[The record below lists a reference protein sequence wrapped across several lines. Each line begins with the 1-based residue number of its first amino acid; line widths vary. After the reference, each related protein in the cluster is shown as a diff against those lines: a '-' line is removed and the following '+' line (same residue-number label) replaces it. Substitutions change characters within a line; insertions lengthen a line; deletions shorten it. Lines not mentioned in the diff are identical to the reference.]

1 MTKRIA
7 KLCSVKERAVDA
19 AEGALAQARAS
30 VTAAEMALTATE
42 RTWLDAMARSADA
55 VIMADLDDVDAR
67 ARTLRQAVQRAEA
80 NVQARKI
87 EMERLRGVV
96 AEARTE
102 LRRFEIWGERAD
114 ATARASVAR
123 IARNAED
130 ALAARST
137 QRGDSRAGTRSH
149 EE

>member
-1 MTKRIA
+1 MTKRID

-19 AEGALAQARAS
+19 AERVLVQGRAS
-30 VTAAEMALTATE
+30 VTAAEMALAGTE
-42 RTWLDAMARSADA
+42 QAWRDAQARGADA
-55 VIMADLDDVDAR
+55 VVMADLDDADAR

-80 NVQARKI
+80 NVQAKKV
-87 EMERLRGVV
+87 EMDRLRGLV

-114 ATARASVAR
+114 ATAKATLAR

-137 QRGDSRAGTRSH
+137 QRGDSRVGK
-149 EE
+149 EES

>member
-1 MTKRIA
+1 MTKRID

-19 AEGALAQARAS
+19 AERVLAQGRAS
-30 VTAAEMALTATE
+30 VTAAEMALAATE
-42 RTWLDAMARSADA
+42 RAWRDAQERGADA
-55 VIMADLDDVDAR
+55 VVMADLDDADAR
-67 ARTLRQAVQRAEA
+67 ARTLRQAVQRAEV
-80 NVQARKI
+80 NVQAKKI
-87 EMERLRGVV
+87 EMERLRGLV

-114 ATARASVAR
+114 ATAKLTVKR

-137 QRGDSRAGTRSH
+137 QRADSRVGK
-149 EE
+149 EES

>member
-1 MTKRIA
+1 MTKRID

-19 AEGALAQARAS
+19 AERVHAQARAS
-30 VTAAEMALTATE
+30 VTAAEMALAATE
-42 RTWLDAMARSADA
+42 QAWRDAMARGADA
-55 VIMADLDDVDAR
+55 VVMADLDDADAR

-80 NVQARKI
+80 NVQAKKV
-87 EMERLRGVV
+87 EEERLRGVV

-114 ATARASVAR
+114 ATAHATSAR
-123 IARNAED
+123 IARGAED

-137 QRGDSRAGTRSH
+137 QRGSLRAEK
-149 EE
+149 EES